1 MLSAVI
7 IDDEE
12 PSGNYLKMLIEKHC
26 PDVRIS
32 GTACSL
38 EEGHKLISR
47 CAPDVVL
54 LDIMLAN
61 RNGFELLALFPT
73 VDFEV
78 IFTTAYDEYAIQAI
92 RASAVDYLLKPVK
105 SADLQKALEKAAKR
119 ASQKSKKPL
128 NKVVIK
134 GDQRNYLLVQ
144 PSEIIRIEANG
155 KKLSFI
161 LTGNRKID
169 TTENL
174 SSYED
179 ILNGK
184 TFFRTHRS
192 HIINL
197 DSVIEFLPDR
207 NGGFVRTSDQK
218 LVPLAL
224 SKKDEFSRIF
234 LF

>member
-12 PSGNYLKMLIEKHC
+12 PSGNYLKMLIERQCEEVK
-26 PDVRIS
+26 IM
-32 GTACSL
+32 GMATTL
-38 EEGHKLISR
+38 EEGYKLISET
-47 CAPDVVL
+47 APDVVL
-54 LDIMLAN
+54 LDIMLSN
-61 RNGFELLALFPT
+61 RDGFELLAMFP
-73 VDFEV
+73 VIDFEV
-78 IFTTAYDEYAIQAI
+78 IFTTAYEDYAIQAI
-92 RASAVDYLLKPVK
+92 KASAIDYLLKPVK
-105 SADLQKALEKAAKR
+105 SADLLLALEKAAKR
-119 ASQKSKKPL
+119 NAQKNKKPL

-134 GDQRNYLLVQ
+134 GDQRNYLLIH

-184 TFFRTHRS
+184 TFFRPHRS

-197 DSVIEFLPDR
+197 ECVIEFLPDR

-224 SKKDEFSRIF
+224 SKRDEFSR
-234 LF
+234 LFQL